1 MIDRIIWDKLDR
13 VLFAVNSLPA
23 LCYLEFRSHT
33 FEKKIMLCPPFVL
46 SFAQGVAS
54 ILNPTH
60 LNSVVL
66 NVYLKCSSFF
76 LQEFLPAFANSP
88 PSKIAIGSALII

>member
-33 FEKKIMLCPPFVL
+33 FEKKIMLCPPFVP

-66 NVYLKCSSFF
+66 NVYLKCSPFF
-76 LQEFLPAFANSP
+76 CKSSSP
-88 PSKIAIGSALII
+88 LSPILHPKKLLSVVR